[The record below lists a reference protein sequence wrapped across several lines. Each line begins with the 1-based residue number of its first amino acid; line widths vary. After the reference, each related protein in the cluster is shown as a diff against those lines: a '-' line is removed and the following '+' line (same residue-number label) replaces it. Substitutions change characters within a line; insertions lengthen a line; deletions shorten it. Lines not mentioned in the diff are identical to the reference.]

1 VQQYEAEY
9 FRAICLGGGFYIA
22 SYALSGFFS
31 GRGKTWP
38 VMWVNT
44 LATTLNLVLD
54 YAMIFGNWGFP
65 EMGIKGAGY
74 ATVIAGAFSFLA
86 FFMLLST
93 GANNKK
99 YNVFGGWRPNL
110 DLFLRLLRF
119 GFPSGIQFFIEMA
132 GFAGFVLL
140 VGRLGTASLAATN
153 IAFNI
158 NTLAFMPM
166 MGCGMAI
173 SILVGQYIGAGRPDM
188 AQKSAY
194 SGFHMTMIYM
204 LTIAAAYVLLPDIFV
219 APFAAKS
226 DPQGFKEIYRFS
238 VILLRFVALYSIFD
252 TMNIIFCSAIKGAGD
267 TRFVMYITVLLSFF
281 GFLVPTYLAIA
292 VFNSGLMVCWVLATI
307 YVSSLGVAFYLRFL
321 NGRWKTMTVIEQTP

>member
-1 VQQYEAEY
+1 
-9 FRAICLGGGFYIA
+9 
-22 SYALSGFFS
+22 
-31 GRGKTWP
+31 
-38 VMWVNT
+38 
-44 LATTLNLVLD
+44 
-54 YAMIFGNWGFP
+54 
-65 EMGIKGAGY
+65 
-74 ATVIAGAFSFLA
+74 
-86 FFMLLST
+86 
-93 GANNKK
+93 
-99 YNVFGGWRPNL
+99 
-110 DLFLRLLRF
+110 
-119 GFPSGIQFFIEMA
+119 MA